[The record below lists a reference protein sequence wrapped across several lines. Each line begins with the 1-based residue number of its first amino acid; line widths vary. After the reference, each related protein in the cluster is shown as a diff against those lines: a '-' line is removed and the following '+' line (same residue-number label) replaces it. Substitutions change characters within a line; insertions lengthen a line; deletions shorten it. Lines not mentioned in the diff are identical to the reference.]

1 MGRRTVLL
9 VAAVVV
15 AALGVTLVFLY
26 VSGIQRRANNDAQL
40 VKVLVA
46 SKLVS
51 PGTTAADAQSSG
63 AFVQKEIPSGFFPD
77 GGLSTVEPIS
87 SEVALAPIYP
97 GQQVLAQ
104 MFGQPSQTSALSIPK
119 GELAVAVQLG
129 DPNRVAGFVVPG
141 SQVAVFA
148 TMRGTGDEKT
158 QLLLDRVSVIG
169 VGPTTTTTTTTQDQ
183 SGSTTEE
190 IPNAILTLALK
201 QSQAQKII
209 FAQSQGELYFGLL
222 SPDSR
227 LGSLAATTSGNL
239 FR

>member
-9 VAAVVV
+9 IAAVVV

-46 SKLVS
+46 SKLVA
-51 PGTTAADAQSSG
+51 PGTTAAQAQSSG
-63 AFVQKEIPSGFFPD
+63 SFEQKEIPAGFFPD
-77 GGLSTVEPIS
+77 GGVSTVDPIADQ
-87 SEVALAPIYP
+87 VALTAIYP
-97 GQQVLAQ
+97 GQQILAQ
-104 MFGQPSQTSALSIPK
+104 MFGSQAQTSALSIPK
-119 GELAVAVQLG
+119 GDIAVSVLLG
-129 DPNRVAGFVVPG
+129 DPNRVAGFVAPG

-148 TMRGTGDEKT
+148 TMRDVDNQKT
-158 QLLLDRVSVIG
+158 QLLLGRVSVIG
-169 VGPTTTTTTTTQDQ
+169 VGPSTTTETTTQSDQ
-183 SGSTTEE
+183 GSTTEQ
-190 IPNAILTLALK
+190 IPNAILTLALNQR
-201 QSQAQKII
+201 QSQKII

-227 LGSLAATTSGNL
+227 LAPLGATTSANL